1 MLATMAVTLALSIAV
16 GALPADAAPLMERL
30 AGPDVSY
37 PLRHDFSMAIG
48 LPGHAD
54 NEPTSGYDAWD
65 HEGYLCRIVSGYE
78 DTGDRRN
85 FLVRSQDAFVDGYDE
100 RYGSTLVSR
109 GGVQFEG
116 CRMVARTGIGI
127 ATTPR
132 ADTSAG
138 STTTPAGPAL
148 SSRSSGSG
156 ESTPRDNSA
165 APPPS
170 PDTGASTVGSLASW
184 RTASTARWRDR
195 EPTLLLS
202 KLA

>member
-54 NEPTSGYDAWD
+54 NEPTSCYDAWD

-116 CRMVARTGIGI
+116 CRMWRNGDWHCDY
-127 ATTPR
+127 ATR
-132 ADTSAG
+132 RHVSREHYDTSGTRFVLKVLWEWRKHTQGQLGCASAVAG
-138 STTTPAGPAL
+138 YWGKYGRFLGVLENCLNGPME
-148 SSRSSGSG
+148 R
-156 ESTPRDNSA
+156 P
-165 APPPS
+165 
-170 PDTGASTVGSLASW
+170 
-184 RTASTARWRDR
+184 
-195 EPTLLLS
+195 
-202 KLA
+202 